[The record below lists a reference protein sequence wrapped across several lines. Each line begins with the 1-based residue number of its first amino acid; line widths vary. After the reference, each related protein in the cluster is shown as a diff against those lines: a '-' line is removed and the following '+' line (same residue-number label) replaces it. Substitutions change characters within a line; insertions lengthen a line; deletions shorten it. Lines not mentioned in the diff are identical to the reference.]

1 MNKLNKMGLRVIDFE
16 TLVEE
21 GKKFPQINFSDVKVS
36 PSDIYTF
43 SFTSGTTGPPKGA
56 MVSHSN
62 LLSFLSSFGKVGTE
76 YAEDDVYLSFLPL
89 PHLFERL
96 VYACLFFSGA
106 SLV

>member
-1 MNKLNKMGLRVIDFE
+1 MGLRVIDFE

-21 GKKFPQINFSDVKVS
+21 GKKFPQINFSDIKVS

-43 SFTSGTTGPPKGA
+43 SFTSGTTGPPKCA
-56 MVSHSN
+56 MISHSN
-62 LLSFLSSFGKVGTE
+62 LLSFLSSFGKIGIGYTE
-76 YAEDDVYLSFLPL
+76 DEVYLSFLPL

-96 VYACLFFSGA
+96 VFSCLFFSGG